1 MNPYT
6 KKVFFITIALL
17 LLFAACDNPH
27 YRIVIEEV
35 VPEEEDMCWDCCTE
49 DEPYNPNLVDPYS
62 EDTNWYIDD
71 VGNIIWKH

>member
-1 MNPYT
+1 MQGIIIRLS
-6 KKVFFITIALL
+6 VAA
-17 LLFAACDNPH
+17 LLFAACDNPQ
-27 YRIVIEEV
+27 YKIVVEEV
-35 VPEEEDMCWDCCTE
+35 VPEEENVCWDCCVE